1 MKKTILRDQTT
12 TVDGKTMTLH
22 EHEGTF
28 VIRIAGAELMSSRH
42 YNSEEKIAELACAHI
57 RTKSPGARVLIGGLG
72 LGFTLRAALKSVAH
86 DAVVVVAEIMPAVI
100 KWNLVPEY
108 KLGGDAMADPRVEVI
123 EGDVTDVLRKNR
135 GAFDSIILDV
145 DNGASGMSAD
155 SNSRL
160 YKAAGLAMVR
170 SALKSDGCLAIWS
183 ASDDPGFVKLMRQS
197 GFSVTVERARTHPSG
212 GGWHT
217 LFIGRVQG

>member
-12 TVDGKTMTLH
+12 TVDGKAMTLH

-28 VIRIAGAELMSSRH
+28 IIRIAGAELMSSRH

-57 RTKSPGARVLIGGLG
+57 RTKSPGAKVLIGGLG
-72 LGFTLRAALKSVAH
+72 LGFTLRAALKNVAR
-86 DAVVVVAEIMPAVI
+86 DAAVVVAEIMPAVI

-108 KLGGDAMADPRVEVI
+108 KLGGDAMSDSRVQVI

-160 YKAAGLAMVR
+160 YKSAGLAMAR
-170 SALKSDGCLAIWS
+170 SALKPDGCLAIWS
-183 ASDDPGFVKLMRQS
+183 ASDDPAFVKLMRQS
-197 GFSVTVERARTHPSG
+197 GFTVTVERARTHPSG

-217 LFIGRVQG
+217 LFIGRVR